1 MLLEDGAEIFAKPEL
16 MIHADDVQC
25 AHGNTAVGLDESAL
39 FYMRARGIPAAEA
52 RAMLI
57 EAFLLEAV
65 PGHLGEAFRETLTA
79 RVRTL
84 LGARS

>member
-1 MLLEDGAEIFAKPEL
+1 
-16 MIHADDVQC
+16 MIYADDVQC
-25 AHGNTAVGLDESAL
+25 AHGNTAGGLDESAL

-65 PGHLGEAFRETLTA
+65 PDHLGDGFRDALTA

-84 LGARS
+84 LGRPS